1 MREMRWKAVL
11 GAALWLAA
19 SGAASAKE
27 VVIHAGRLI
36 DGTSSR
42 VRQHVSIIIK
52 DDRIVEVRD
61 GFADVPGA
69 AIIDLEDKTV
79 LPGLIDAHVH
89 LLIQLGKQSPTVA
102 KVTRTSFDDVIA
114 GVANART
121 TLLAGF
127 TSVRDLGGYT
137 PAIVA
142 LRNAITAGE
151 VDGPRM
157 WVSGGPLSPTG
168 GHGDA
173 STGFDG
179 ELTKPEWTE
188 GIMDSPEDAV
198 RLVRLRHRQGVDLI
212 KIMPSG
218 GVASVGDD
226 PEAQL
231 MTDDE
236 IKAVVET
243 AHILHMKVAAH
254 AHGTKAIENATLLG
268 VDSIE
273 HGTFGTADTDKAMKD
288 GKTYLVPTLIAG
300 QTVFDYAKMH
310 PEALGPSSA
319 AKALAVAPQMASNMM
334 RAYRAGVKIAFG
346 TDAGVYAH
354 GQNAR
359 EFALMVKAGM
369 PAIDAIL
376 SATSGAAA
384 LIGDDADIGSIRTGR
399 YADII
404 AVNGD
409 PTMDVTLLQHVIF
422 VMKSGRVVKS
432 D

>member
-1 MREMRWKAVL
+1 
-11 GAALWLAA
+11 
-19 SGAASAKE
+19 
-27 VVIHAGRLI
+27 
-36 DGTSSR
+36 
-42 VRQHVSIIIK
+42 
-52 DDRIVEVRD
+52 
-61 GFADVPGA
+61 
-69 AIIDLEDKTV
+69 
-79 LPGLIDAHVH
+79 
-89 LLIQLGKQSPTVA
+89 
-102 KVTRTSFDDVIA
+102 
-114 GVANART
+114 
-121 TLLAGF
+121 
-127 TSVRDLGGYT
+127 
-137 PAIVA
+137 
-142 LRNAITAGE
+142 
-151 VDGPRM
+151 
-157 WVSGGPLSPTG
+157 
-168 GHGDA
+168 
-173 STGFDG
+173 
-179 ELTKPEWTE
+179 
-188 GIMDSPEDAV
+188 
-198 RLVRLRHRQGVDLI
+198 
-212 KIMPSG
+212 
-218 GVASVGDD
+218 
-226 PEAQL
+226 
-231 MTDDE
+231 
-236 IKAVVET
+236 
-243 AHILHMKVAAH
+243 MKVAAH